1 MMRRISILTLN
12 TIALML
18 LIYIQA
24 EFPNLNRKY
33 GIPARYFDAVLL
45 YCSSL
50 LVLAIV
56 KSLVLGVY
64 ARKNRIDPERTNDN
78 FTLGVRRISSVV
90 GALIL
95 LISLL
100 GAFNVDVKSLFTAL
114 SIFAAGLA
122 IVARD
127 YVTSII
133 NGMIL
138 MFTDTINIHDE
149 VKIDD
154 AEGKVVNI
162 NFINVEL
169 LGDNGD
175 IIIVPNNSVMSHSI
189 VNYTRCVTP
198 TIYMETDIHTDSFS
212 SVADIRKT
220 ITAKLTEENIEY
232 DNEKLIVE
240 VSNLQ
245 RDILTLN
252 ISASLHN
259 RTVESERRIKRII
272 LGAMADYISREK

>member
-12 TIALML
+12 TIALIL

-45 YCSSL
+45 YCSAL
-50 LVLAIV
+50 LILAIV

-64 ARKNRIDPERTNDN
+64 ARKNRVDPERTNDN

-114 SIFAAGLA
+114 SIVAAALA

-169 LGDNGD
+169 LGENGD

-189 VNYTRCVTP
+189 VNYTRCVSP
-198 TIYMETDIHTDSFS
+198 VIYIQTDVNTSDFS
-212 SVADIRKT
+212 SVTDIEHT
-220 ITAKLTEENIEY
+220 IHSKLIAGNIEY
-232 DNEKLIVE
+232 DNEKLNVE
-240 VSNLQ
+240 IENVQ
-245 RDILTLN
+245 RDIISLN
-252 ISASLHN
+252 ISVSIYN
-259 RTVESERRIKRII
+259 RTVEIERKVKRII
-272 LGAMADYISREK
+272 LGAVAEYITRGK